1 MNFFKSI
8 ILFLLVLLFWGCEE
22 ESSTKPTEKPYA
34 ISPGAMIMVANEG
47 NFRSGNA
54 TVGLYNLITK
64 SWLEDAFSYF
74 SKKAL
79 GDVFQS
85 VTFWKG
91 KAYLVVNNSGKI
103 EVVNPD
109 NFEVAQTINGLTSPR
124 FMLPVDSNKAYV
136 TDLYANKIWI
146 LSGNPLAISGSIPAH
161 GWTEEMVLVNDKV
174 WVVNKSRPVIF
185 ILDPATD
192 QLVDSLLLTAKPTT
206 ICRSSGSKVWVGT
219 EGETAIDSGHVLW
232 VETASKTILNNYKTL
247 SRIAP
252 DRFAPTLTGD
262 TFYFVD
268 DRPRIFFPKPG
279 NYNIGILKDELVG
292 KWYGIAYDP
301 KRKMVV
307 FSNVKDYVQKSSIFI
322 QSSEGETE
330 LSGGKISSRFYFY

>member
-1 MNFFKSI
+1 MSFFKSI
-8 ILFLLVLLFWGCEE
+8 LLLTLLAFLFSCEE
-22 ESSTKPTEKPYA
+22 ESSTKPTDKPYA
-34 ISPGAMIMVANEG
+34 ISPGAMILVANEG

-64 SWLEDAFSYF
+64 SWLDDAFSYF
-74 SKKAL
+74 SKRSL

-91 KAYLVVNNSGKI
+91 SAFLVVNNSGKI
-103 EVVNPD
+103 EVVNPE
-109 NFEVAQTINGLTSPR
+109 NFEITQTINGLISPR
-124 FMLPVDSNKAYV
+124 FLLPVDSNKAYV
-136 TDLYANKIWI
+136 SDLYANKIWV
-146 LSGNPLAISGSIPAH
+146 LSGNPLAITGSITAN
-161 GWTEEMVLVNDKV
+161 GWTEEMVMVNNKV
-174 WVVNKSRPVIF
+174 WVVNKSRPVVF
-185 ILDPATD
+185 IIDPSTD
-192 QLVDSLLLTAKPTT
+192 QLVDSLVLAAKPTT
-206 ICRSSGSKVWVGT
+206 VCRSSGTKIWLGT

-232 VETASKTILNNYKTL
+232 VETTNKSILENYKTL

-252 DRFAPTLTGD
+252 DRFSPTLSGD

-279 NYNIGILKDELVG
+279 NYNIGILKNEQVG

-301 KRKMVV
+301 KRKMVI
-307 FSNVKDYVQKSSIFI
+307 FSNVKDYVQKSSIYI

-330 LSGGKISSRFYFY
+330 LSGGVISSRFYFY